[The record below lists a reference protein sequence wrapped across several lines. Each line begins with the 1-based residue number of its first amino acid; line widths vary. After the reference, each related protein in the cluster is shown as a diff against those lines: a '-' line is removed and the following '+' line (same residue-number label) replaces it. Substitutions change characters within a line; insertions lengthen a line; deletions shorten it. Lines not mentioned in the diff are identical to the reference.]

1 MSVCVRL
8 SPIEDPWRD
17 REALADFLTA
27 YEWPFHV
34 VPRLSRADVDRR
46 IEDGAYGDS
55 DHAAYWVESVRDGRI
70 GLTVLEDLTEG
81 SPLFDMRLAAP
92 YRGRGLGLRTL
103 RALTSR
109 VFTSMPEVKRFEG
122 QTREDN
128 IPMRRTFLRAGFVK
142 EAHYREAWPV
152 QRGAPMASVAYAI
165 LRHDWQFGTT
175 TPLLWEDMPPA

>member
-1 MSVCVRL
+1 MCVRL
-8 SPIEDPWRD
+8 IPVEDRGRD
-17 REALADFLTA
+17 REALADFLST

-34 VPRLSRADVDRR
+34 TPRLSRADVDRR
-46 IEDGAYGDS
+46 IEDGDYS
-55 DHAAYWVESVRDGRI
+55 DDNHAAYWVESARDGRI
-70 GLTVLEDLTEG
+70 GIVVLADLTED
-81 SPLFDMRLAAP
+81 SPVFDMRLAAP

-103 RALTSR
+103 RALTSH
-109 VFTSMPEVKRFEG
+109 VFATMPEVNRFEG

-152 QRGAPMASVAYAI
+152 QKGRPMASVAYAI
-165 LRHDWQFGTT
+165 LRHDWQTGTT